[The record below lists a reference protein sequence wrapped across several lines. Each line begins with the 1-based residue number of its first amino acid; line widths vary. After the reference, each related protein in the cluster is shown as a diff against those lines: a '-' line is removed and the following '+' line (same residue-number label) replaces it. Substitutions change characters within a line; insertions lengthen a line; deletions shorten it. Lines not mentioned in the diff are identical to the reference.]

1 MSHTSMHPIPAARAK
16 TQTMTTA
23 LADAAEVP
31 ADVDSGVHA
40 GTPAV
45 ALATDEAALHA
56 NDGGRALFDRL
67 GPLVFSYCRRK
78 LIDQGRAEEVAQDVF
93 VSAWKSR
100 ASFDPER
107 ASLATWIMGIARYK
121 VMDAYRASR
130 RTPVPLVD
138 ASDALKSGE
147 HADASDRL
155 ADRLL
160 IAHALSQLGPR
171 AAEAIRLSF
180 YEAMTQDEVAV
191 AMGMPLGTVKSD
203 IRRGL
208 LRLRQILGNGDTE

>member
-1 MSHTSMHPIPAARAK
+1 MPHTSMHPIPAGGAN
-16 TQTMTTA
+16 TPTMTTA
-23 LADAAEVP
+23 LADTVEVH
-31 ADVDSGVHA
+31 ADVDSGAYV
-40 GTPAV
+40 GVPVV

-78 LIDQGRAEEVAQDVF
+78 LIDRGRAEEVAQDVF
-93 VSAWKSR
+93 LSAWKSR
-100 ASFDPER
+100 DSFDPER
-107 ASLATWIMGIARYK
+107 ASLATWTMGIARYK

-138 ASDALKSGE
+138 ATDSLKPGE
-147 HADASDRL
+147 HGDASDRL

-180 YEAMTQDEVAV
+180 YETMTHEEVAV

-208 LRLRQILGNGDTE
+208 LRLRQILGNGELE